1 MHAGDV
7 PEFMVDVAYTRLES
21 DAGQLPDV
29 THCLN
34 YYDRLRG
41 SAFAP
46 SWQDF
51 DWTEIPS
58 DLIPHF
64 GVVDV
69 TTDPLD
75 FTYRFWGS
83 AHAVT
88 HDQEL
93 TGKSV
98 REMLPTKEAES
109 VFKQYCETYKARAP
123 LLFANTIHAGR
134 FRVAYRETSLR
145 MPFSD
150 DGVTVTHIVA
160 FSDLRDDLDRLKQAF
175 AEYQQSQDTVL

>member
-1 MHAGDV
+1 
-7 PEFMVDVAYTRLES
+7 MVDVAYTRLES
-21 DAGQLPDV
+21 EAGELPDV
-29 THCLN
+29 EHCLN
-34 YYDRLRG
+34 YYDRLRKG
-41 SAFAP
+41 TFAP
-46 SWQDF
+46 SWHDF

-69 TTDPLD
+69 TSDPLD
-75 FTYRFWGS
+75 FIYRFWGS
-83 AHAVT
+83 AHADT

-98 REMLPTKEAES
+98 RDMRPATEAES
-109 VFKQYCETYKARAP
+109 VFKQYRETYNARAP

-134 FRVAYRETSLR
+134 FRVPYRETSLR

-150 DGVTVTHIVA
+150 DGATVTHIVA
-160 FSDLRDDLDRLKQAF
+160 FSDIRDDLDRLKQAF
-175 AEYQQSQDTVL
+175 ADDEHIQEATRTRPCA